1 MQKAVT
7 PKHIKATDIQTEKAM
22 HYILNPNIAL
32 RSWQLVPYAYY
43 IKGERNAIG
52 LKKEE
57 FEFLSSCD
65 GKTELPSAEESSLA
79 RDLTE
84 KGFISEAKNGE
95 NLSDWSRAR
104 ICNNR
109 YFPAMNWM
117 ITGKCN
123 YNCIHCFN
131 AADNAPLMSEWS
143 MEEAE
148 HLLDEARD
156 CGVNAF
162 TITGGE
168 PMLHKNFFDILE
180 GIYSRGMYV
189 EELNTNGYFINR
201 QTLLRMKA
209 LGCMPL
215 MKISFDG
222 IGYHDRM
229 RNHKGAEETAL
240 RAISLCHEAGFRV
253 KVQTNMNRR
262 NHGSMLETA
271 NALDLMGVDEMRIIR
286 TTEAPRWVQ
295 NAGDACLTF
304 GEYFDEALALWR
316 EYAAGDHRMNLT
328 VWQFGTLFP
337 MHNFYTL
344 AAVDSCTGKYR
355 DSAPVCKG
363 NRGMIAVAANGNVYP
378 CHQMSGYYEQHG
390 DFLGNLKRTPLCDM
404 LSGGKY
410 LDEVCTTIGTLRD
423 KNEKCGKCAHFE
435 QCNGGCR
442 AIALALTGDKLGI
455 DPSKCLFWEKGYA
468 EKIAAALPCYSTN
481 I

>member
-143 MEEAE
+143 REEV
-148 HLLDEARD
+148 HSW
-156 CGVNAF
+156 
-162 TITGGE
+162 GE
-168 PMLHKNFFDILE
+168 E
-180 GIYSRGMYV
+180 G
-189 EELNTNGYFINR
+189 
-201 QTLLRMKA
+201 
-209 LGCMPL
+209 
-215 MKISFDG
+215 
-222 IGYHDRM
+222 
-229 RNHKGAEETAL
+229 
-240 RAISLCHEAGFRV
+240 
-253 KVQTNMNRR
+253 
-262 NHGSMLETA
+262 
-271 NALDLMGVDEMRIIR
+271 
-286 TTEAPRWVQ
+286 
-295 NAGDACLTF
+295 
-304 GEYFDEALALWR
+304 
-316 EYAAGDHRMNLT
+316 
-328 VWQFGTLFP
+328 
-337 MHNFYTL
+337 
-344 AAVDSCTGKYR
+344 
-355 DSAPVCKG
+355 
-363 NRGMIAVAANGNVYP
+363 
-378 CHQMSGYYEQHG
+378 
-390 DFLGNLKRTPLCDM
+390 
-404 LSGGKY
+404 
-410 LDEVCTTIGTLRD
+410 
-423 KNEKCGKCAHFE
+423 
-435 QCNGGCR
+435 
-442 AIALALTGDKLGI
+442 
-455 DPSKCLFWEKGYA
+455 
-468 EKIAAALPCYSTN
+468 
-481 I
+481 